1 MVCAGFPILIFES
14 VIPSNPNPSPK
25 TRKSRDGARDVCV
38 WEVGGGESSALT
50 SDDFFLE
57 IGILQSVEDFF
68 KEFSK
73 EFLKFRARL

>member
-1 MVCAGFPILIFES
+1 MCVCG
-14 VIPSNPNPSPK
+14 
-25 TRKSRDGARDVCV
+25 RWG
-38 WEVGGGESSALT
+38 GGGESSALT